1 MKNKK
6 SSLLLQRQII
16 EKKLMSWVKLAHE
29 QSPRA
34 GWIKAIR
41 GALGMTTSQLAE
53 RMNIDQASVVRLE
66 AREARGAV
74 TLETLGKA
82 ARAMNCK
89 LIYAIVP
96 DENYLSLDE
105 ILNKQAEGVAKE
117 LLKKVSH
124 SMSLEDQDIGHE
136 DKRNQLIRLMK
147 ELKENVDSRLWRKK

>member
-6 SSLLLQRQII
+6 SSLLLQRQVI
-16 EKKLMSWVKLAHE
+16 EKKLTAWMKLAHE
-29 QSPRA
+29 QQPRA

-53 RMNIDQASVVRLE
+53 RMDIDQPSVVRLE

-74 TLETLGKA
+74 TLETLEKA

-89 LIYAIVP
+89 LVYAIVP
-96 DENYLSLDE
+96 DENYLSLEE
-105 ILNKQAEGVAKE
+105 ILNKRAEGVAKE

-124 SMSLEDQDIGHE
+124 SMSLEDQGVGFE
-136 DKRNQLIRLMK
+136 DKRNQLIRI
-147 ELKENVDSRLWRKK
+147 